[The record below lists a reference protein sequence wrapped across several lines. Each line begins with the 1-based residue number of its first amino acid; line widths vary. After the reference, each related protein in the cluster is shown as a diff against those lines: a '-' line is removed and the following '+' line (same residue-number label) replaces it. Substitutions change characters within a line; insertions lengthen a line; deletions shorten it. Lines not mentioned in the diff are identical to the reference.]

1 MRKAD
6 IANHLCE
13 TIGVSKAEGM
23 DLVEFVLSSM
33 KLILQKGEPVKIA
46 GFGNFMVRSKGSR
59 KGRNPRTGEEIAIP
73 PRRVLTFRPSQLLKE
88 HVNS

>member
-33 KLILQKGEPVKIA
+33 KSVLQQGESVKLPD
-46 GFGNFMVRSKGSR
+46 SE
-59 KGRNPRTGEEIAIP
+59 T
-73 PRRVLTFRPSQLLKE
+73 L
-88 HVNS
+88 